1 MCIAIYNN
9 NDLLTKRTL
18 NNCWTANDDGA
29 GMLWVQD
36 GQLQTFK
43 ELKSFKAYWK
53 KYREVREITNK
64 VVLHFR
70 IRTHGHVNVNNIHP
84 FVVDETVGFVH
95 NGIITEFSDYTSPYS
110 DTWHF
115 NEFLKTLPKNFIK
128 SEGCV
133 ELITN
138 YIGSY
143 NKLIFL
149 GSDNEVTIVNEHVGM
164 WDGESWFSNNSYKD
178 ASLRYYGHQL
188 GGNKGTTGT
197 NGTTG
202 TTKAISPYANYSKF
216 DDDYWDKKY
225 GVDSYYDSSYDEDML
240 DEQSWNNSFVDKSS
254 KSDVAA
260 GICTDCG
267 IELMRGYGDDLEKGV
282 CVMCKAHSNYM
293 KNYTELSKS

>member
-84 FVVDETVGFVH
+84 FVVDDTVGFVH
-95 NGIITEFSDYTSPYS
+95 NGIISEFSDHTSPYS

-133 ELITN
+133 ELIAN

-149 GSDNEVTIVNEHVGM
+149 GSDNEVTIVNEQVGI

-178 ASLRYYGHQL
+178 SSLRYYGHQL
-188 GGNKGTTGT
+188 GGTKGNT
-197 NGTTG
+197 
-202 TTKAISPYANYSKF
+202 TTKTISPYANYSKF
-216 DDDYWDKKY
+216 DDDFWDKKY
-225 GVDSYYDSSYDEDML
+225 RVENEYDGSYDADLL
-240 DEQSWNNSFVDKSS
+240 DEQAWNNSFAGKGN
-254 KSDVAA
+254 DV

-282 CVMCKAHSNYM
+282 CVMCKSHSNYM
-293 KNYTELSKS
+293 KNYTELSRS

>member
-9 NDLLTKRTL
+9 NDLLTKKTL

-95 NGIITEFSDYTSPYS
+95 NGIISEFSDHTSPYS

-133 ELITN
+133 ELIAN

-149 GSDNEVTIVNEHVGM
+149 GSDNEVTIINEHVGM

-178 ASLRYYGHQL
+178 STLRYYGHQL
-188 GGNKGTTGT
+188 GGNKGATKT
-197 NGTTG
+197 NG

-216 DDDYWDKKY
+216 DDDFWDKKY
-225 GVDSYYDSSYDEDML
+225 SIENEYDGSYDADLL
-240 DEQSWNNSFVDKSS
+240 DEQAWNNSFAAKGN
-254 KSDVAA
+254 DV
-260 GICTDCG
+260 GICNCG
-267 IELMRGYGDDLEKGV
+267 IELMKGYGDDLEKGV
-282 CVMCKAHSNYM
+282 CVMCKSHSNYM
-293 KNYTELSKS
+293 KNYTELSRF